1 MKKILLV
8 LFCCVLIVAG
18 CVTTKFPDG
27 RTETEFKVDQMIA
40 VYQATLPMAQMAFDM
55 WLQYEEAK
63 TEKDEVKFERE
74 KAQREAMIENIKEAL
89 AGLQAMRENK
99 GEEKPLKGL

>member
-1 MKKILLV
+1 MKKFFVV

-18 CVTTKFPDG
+18 CITTKFPDG

-63 TEKDEVKFERE
+63 TDRDEVKFQRE
-74 KAQREAMIENIKEAL
+74 KESREEMIQNIKDAL
-89 AGLQAMRENK
+89 ATLQAMRQTE
-99 GEEKPLKGL
+99 